1 MQFCGLDKTV
11 GHGKATVFML
21 QRNAIFIS
29 HAAPEDNSFTL
40 WLGAKLSALGY
51 EVWADV
57 LRLSGGEDWQRKLET
72 AIRERACKVL
82 LAANAHS
89 VQNQGVRNEIQLA
102 SDTAKKI
109 GDHEFIIPLRL
120 GPFDAPFLIA
130 HAQYIDF
137 ELSWAQGLQELISVL
152 EERYA
157 VPKLAAPNTDIWMSL
172 QLSHSKSICQTPE
185 LLVSNWLE
193 VRRTPPTVFYAAS
206 VRRESN
212 STIPPSVSFKDGI
225 LTCDDV
231 YRQEPEQI
239 STNDFLQ
246 SGWPKLGIRTDDA
259 RKLFTNLANQAI
271 DRVLQS
277 KGLTPYAMA
286 NKQICWWLGEG
297 VPDGRIAFKWEKWKG
312 SRQLQGFSSKR
323 NVYWH
328 FGVSMS
334 FRSAP
339 VLHVRVRPRLIFT
352 EDKKTPLRSAT
363 RMHRLRR
370 SFAKGWR
377 NARWRDMLLAFFAWL
392 ENGSTLLDVAMGAT
406 EDLVLTIPSMSFTS
420 PFSIPAQSAPANQD
434 LDDPEIDSL
443 DDEELHDE
451 D

>member
-1 MQFCGLDKTV
+1 
-11 GHGKATVFML
+11 ML

-29 HAAPEDNSFTL
+29 HARPEDNSFTL

-72 AIRERACKVL
+72 AIRDRACKVL
-82 LAANAHS
+82 LVANAYS
-89 VQNQGVRNEIQLA
+89 VQKQGVRNEIQLA

-109 GDHEFIIPLRL
+109 CDHEFIIPLKL

-137 ELSWAQGLQELISVL
+137 QASWAQGLQELISVL

-157 VPKLAAPNTDIWMSL
+157 VPKLGAQGTDIWMSL
-172 QLSHSKSICQTPE
+172 QQSHAKSICQTPE
-185 LLVSNWLE
+185 SLISNWME

-212 STIPPSVSFKDGI
+212 FMIPPSVSFKDGI

-246 SGWPKLGIRTDDA
+246 SGWTKLGIRTDDA
-259 RKLFTNLANQAI
+259 RKSFTNLANQAI
-271 DRVLQS
+271 GRVLQS
-277 KGLTPYAMA
+277 KGLTPYGMA
-286 NKQICWWLGEG
+286 NEQICWWLGEG
-297 VPDGRIAFKWEKWKG
+297 LPNGRISFKWEKWKG

-339 VLHVRVRPRLIFT
+339 FLHVRVKPRLIFT
-352 EDKKTPLRSAT
+352 EDRKTPLKSAA

-370 SFAKGWR
+370 SFARAWR
-377 NARWRDMLLAFFAWL
+377 NARWRDMLLAYFAWL
-392 ENGSTLLDVAMGAT
+392 GNGSTLLDVPMGAT
-406 EDLVLTIPSMSFTS
+406 EDLVLTIPSISFTS

-434 LDDPEIDSL
+434 LDDPEIEFW